1 MLEITPQDTGVVPE
15 WWTTH
20 ARNPDRVLPGG
31 VFNATGP
38 DGEPITTPTDHRMLW
53 RIRDD
58 LIGAASTPYLREVLS
73 FLSDYLAANCQ
84 HHWREYPTCCEPR
97 KPDCYPAHR
106 QCLWCN
112 SVEELSSNG

>member
-20 ARNPDRVLPGG
+20 ARNPDRVLPRG
-31 VFNATGP
+31 VFGATGP

-58 LIGAASTPYLREVLS
+58 LLGAPPYLRHVFEL
-73 FLSDYLAANCQ
+73 LNDYLAANCQ
-84 HHWREYPTCCEPR
+84 HHWRYYEAEIGYM
-97 KPDCYPAHR
+97 PAHR

-112 SVEELSSNG
+112 SVEELSADA